1 VADGAKVIRSLLVR
15 LGVKADSK
23 ALKSFDDQLSATK
36 ENLRGAAD
44 LAKRAAVGV
53 AAFGAALIA
62 STVAT
67 ANHAQTVEQQA
78 RARGLATD
86 EYQEASHVFGRA
98 GADVSDIADTLGQ
111 LTDRAYDAAGGSKEA
126 AEQFALVGIGV
137 DKLKGK
143 DPLELFELL
152 ADGVANTSDQNKG
165 LAASMRLLGDDSA
178 RKLLPVLRQG
188 KAGIQAMRQEAHDL
202 GLVLDSEAIE
212 ASRKFSGQWRTLKGT
227 VESVRREIGLALMPV
242 LGDVIGR
249 TSEWIRAN
257 RAWITQRVDRA
268 VELVEHA
275 MTRLRDLLPTVQQ
288 LVTDLFGGWENLALR
303 TAQGTG
309 MLALARVLW
318 ALGSTLTLV
327 KAGVVALG
335 AAFGLTFW
343 PMLAILAAVVLS
355 IAAVAL
361 GINELVVYFRG
372 GDSAIG
378 RFIDSFKEQEGVIGA
393 VARALESFLRL
404 LPISI
409 QLWGLVATK
418 LGEAGTKLA
427 EWSGLGEKFRTGLQ
441 LVGIALRFFLLNPLT
456 QALDT
461 ASALMDTL
469 ADFWSGEVLGGGFG
483 FSAGGALGKL
493 GDRLGGAAIARG
505 AADMR
510 AGNQIVS
517 ASRPFR
523 DAAPVTNSSSSQTF
537 APVITVLGGAQQL
550 GEELLSQARR
560 AWPTFAGGDR

>member
-15 LGVKADSK
+15 IGVKADDRK
-23 ALKSFDDQLSATK
+23 LKEFDAQVSATK
-36 ENLRGAAD
+36 ENLRGLADRAKWAA
-44 LAKRAAVGV
+44 AGV
-53 AAFGAALIA
+53 VAFGAALFA
-62 STVAT
+62 NTVAT
-67 ANHAQTVEQQA
+67 AAHAQTVEQQA
-78 RARGLATD
+78 RALGLATD
-86 EYQEASHVFGRA
+86 EYQEAAHVFERA
-98 GADVSDIADTLGQ
+98 GADTSDIADTLGQ

-126 AEQFALVGIGV
+126 AEQFALIGLRA
-137 DKLKGK
+137 DQLKGK

-152 ADGVANTSDQNKG
+152 ADAVANTSDENKG
-165 LAASMRLLGDDSA
+165 LAAAMRLLGDDSA

-188 KAGIQAMRQEAHDL
+188 KAGIQAMRQEAREL
-202 GLVLDSEAIE
+202 GLVLDGKALA
-212 ASRKFSGQWRTLKGT
+212 ASAKFQTQWRTLKGT

-242 LGDVIGR
+242 FGDVIQR
-249 TSEWIRAN
+249 ASDWIRAN
-257 RAWITQRVDRA
+257 RDWIRLRIEDA
-268 VELVEHA
+268 VGRVEHA
-275 MTRLRDLLPTVQQ
+275 MDRLRDLLPTVRQ
-288 LVTDLFGGWENLALR
+288 LVTDLFGSWENLALR

-318 ALGSTLTLV
+318 ALGSVLTLV

-335 AAFGLTFW
+335 AAFGITFW

-355 IAAVAL
+355 VAAVAFGL
-361 GINELVVYFRG
+361 NELMVYFRG
-372 GDSAIG
+372 GDSVIG
-378 RFIDSFKEQEGVIGA
+378 RFIDRFKEQEGVIGA
-393 VARALESFLRL
+393 AARAFESFLRL

-418 LGEAGTKLA
+418 LGEAGTKFL
-427 EWSGLGEKFRTGLQ
+427 EWSGIGEKAQAGLQ
-441 LVGIALRFFLLNPLT
+441 LLGMALRFFLLNPLT

-537 APVITVLGGAQQL
+537 APVITVTGGAQQL